1 MNHNARLV
9 YAVHIQIGYKI
20 IIIIIIIIISL
31 QAADAVT
38 NIHLPI

>member
-9 YAVHIQIGYKI
+9 YTVHIQVGYIKK
-20 IIIIIIIIISL
+20 ISL
-31 QAADAVT
+31 QAADAVA